1 MRVCQTLYPV
11 ALLPIIGFACRQH
24 RLVMYITMRSL
35 RPCLLLFLCGPIFAA
50 GGSCGSIPVPAGI
63 TSCFYIS
70 KSTGSN
76 AAAGTTEGAPWASM
90 PGMATCTNN
99 CNSLTPSAGEAFILR
114 GGETWGASDLGI
126 TWQWAGTSSNPF
138 YIGVD
143 PAWYNSSN
151 CGASWCRPIFNAGH
165 AATTQ
170 GSDMFI
176 NEYSDAN
183 YTTIDN
189 IEFTGQDGN
198 GAYIYVTAPNTQVEH
213 CYFHGWAT
221 GTNNSYGA
229 VYGNGTTTAS
239 SVHDS
244 VIDGSDTSENFM
256 NGIYGNIPIVYN
268 LYIRYVVSGLLGEFN
283 IVHDVLVEYPIV
295 SCCGDHANS
304 IYVESPSNY
313 GSGNDLIMY
322 NNVVRHTTGCSGC
335 VNFWMDG
342 NSSSSSYVSYAFNN
356 VLYDLNPSN
365 IFITG
370 GHPPGPY
377 GTFYVFNNTI
387 ECGTDSSLVGAA
399 CYGNGETGNTLTV
412 NSYNN
417 HAINSVVSGGGCSI
431 NGGSCSS
438 STTDM
443 VQLLTAAK
451 SQGYTS
457 SETYAFSPA
466 STSGSTVG
474 IGTNEQ
480 SLCTA
485 VAGINSVA
493 GTACQNSTGYAC
505 TYNTSNHTVSCPAD
519 TELNRPSST
528 AWDIG
533 SYQFSAGTQTTS
545 VAAPTSLAAIAH

>member
-1 MRVCQTLYPV
+1 
-11 ALLPIIGFACRQH
+11 
-24 RLVMYITMRSL
+24 
-35 RPCLLLFLCGPIFAA
+35 
-50 GGSCGSIPVPAGI
+50 
-63 TSCFYIS
+63 
-70 KSTGSN
+70 
-76 AAAGTTEGAPWASM
+76 M
-90 PGMATCTNN
+90 PGMATCTST
-99 CNSLTPSAGEAFILR
+99 CNSTTPTAGEAFILR

-143 PAWYNSSN
+143 QTWYNSTN
-151 CGASWCRPIFNAGH
+151 CGSSWCRPIFNAGK
-165 AATTQ
+165 AATKQ

-176 NEYSDAN
+176 NEYTDAN
-183 YTTIDN
+183 YTVIDN

-198 GAYIYVTAPNTQVEH
+198 GAYIYVTAPNTNIEH

-221 GTNNSYGA
+221 GTNNSNGA
-229 VYGNGTTTAS
+229 VVGNGTIDNS

-244 VIDGSDTSENFM
+244 VIDGSDTSENFF
-256 NGIYGNIPIVYN
+256 NGVYGEMPIVYN
-268 LYIRYVVSGLLGEFN
+268 LYIRYVVSGLLGSFN
-283 IVHDVLVEYPIV
+283 IIHDVLVEYPVI

-304 IYVESPSNY
+304 IYDEAPY
-313 GSGNDLIMY
+313 SGNDLLMY

-377 GTFYVFNNTI
+377 GVFYLFNNTI
-387 ECGTDSSLVGAA
+387 ECGTDSNLVGGA
-399 CYGNGETGNTLTV
+399 CFGNGETGNQMTV

-438 STTDM
+438 VTTDL
-443 VQLLTAAK
+443 VQLLTATNA
-451 SQGYTS
+451 QGYTS
-457 SETYAFSPA
+457 SETYAFSPTSA
-466 STSGSTVG
+466 SGSTVG
-474 IGTNEQ
+474 TGTNEQ

-485 VAGINSVA
+485 IAGLNSAA
-493 GTACQNSTGYAC
+493 GTTCQSSTGYAC
-505 TYNTSNHTVSCPAD
+505 TYNTSNHTVNCPSD
-519 TELNRPSST
+519 TELTRSAST
-528 AWDIG
+528 AWNIG
-533 SYQFSAGTQTTS
+533 AYQFTAGTQTTL
-545 VAAPTSLAAIAH
+545 AAPTSLVAVAH